1 MNKPKITK
9 FFKDF
14 FIPNVI
20 LYLVYLVLTT
30 VVGMFFGNATLE
42 FATDV
47 ATGGEQN
54 VVLTVFYSLLQ
65 LAAFVG
71 FYVFSWFRLER
82 DSEERRAFLA
92 ELGTECFDAREFSRK
107 YFEEKGKYT
116 LMYFFAT
123 LSVLSIARLIGVP
136 FSLIL
141 VFSQSMLSSV
151 LQILLGIDSAIIS
164 IVLFVVTII
173 VNIVLYFVYQRYVC
187 PKVYEKWA
195 GGRLRVN

>member
-1 MNKPKITK
+1 MSKPKITR
-9 FFKDF
+9 FFKEF
-14 FIPNVI
+14 FIPNAI
-20 LYLVYLVLTT
+20 LFVVYLVITT

-54 VVLTVFYSLLQ
+54 VVLTVFYSFLQ
-65 LAAFVG
+65 LAAFFG
-71 FYVFSWFRLER
+71 FYAFSLFKFER

-92 ELGTECFDAREFSRK
+92 ELGTECFDVREFSKK
-107 YFEEKGKYT
+107 YFEEKGKYM
-116 LMYFFAT
+116 LIYFSAT

-141 VFSQSMLSSV
+141 IFSQSMLPNV
-151 LQILLGIDSAIIS
+151 LQIVLGIDSTIIS

-195 GGRLRVN
+195 EGRLRVN

>member
-1 MNKPKITK
+1 MNKPKITR

-14 FIPNVI
+14 FIPNAI
-20 LYLVYLVLTT
+20 LFVAYLAITT
-30 VVGMFFGNATLE
+30 VIRMFFGNATLE

-47 ATGGEQN
+47 AAGEEQN
-54 VVLTVFYSLLQ
+54 IVLTVIYSLLQ
-65 LAAFVG
+65 LAAFFG
-71 FYVFSWFRLER
+71 FYVFSLFRFER

-116 LMYFFAT
+116 LMYFSAT

-136 FSLIL
+136 FSLMLI
-141 VFSQSMLSSV
+141 FSQSMLSNV
-151 LQILLGIDSAIIS
+151 LQIVFGIDSAIIS
-164 IVLFVVTII
+164 IVLLVVTII

-187 PKVYEKWA
+187 PKVYEKWEA
-195 GGRLRVN
+195 GRLRVN